1 MLVSIPMYCNN
12 LGVAVT
18 GNYNTK
24 GYQTSTIYR
33 LFIVEILSQQPQ
45 VYNNYQSTPPRLQ
58 SGHLAGSVPVHLYY
72 LPPLSMFPPPPPSSS

>member
-1 MLVSIPMYCNN
+1 MGVTISLYNSVYVPREICNN

-45 VYNNYQSTPPRLQ
+45 VYNNYSILRSRYKTD
-58 SGHLAGSVPVHLYY
+58 GSVDFTIQFLH
-72 LPPLSMFPPPPPSSS
+72 STN